1 MKFIHIYR
9 TAFFTLRSR
18 KSRSALTILG
28 IVIGITAIMMVTAA
42 GRGAE
47 NLITGELGGLGAET
61 VVIQP
66 GKEPKGPSDFA
77 QALLSDSIKKRELEA
92 LSHKQNVPDAV
103 EMSPEIFV
111 SGGVSYQ
118 GETYRA
124 TVLGFSPQFM
134 MRNLGLTLASG
145 LVFDDSDVV
154 SKAPVA
160 VIGDEVRRE
169 LFGDENSIGKYIT
182 IKNKRFRVV
191 GVYEKKG
198 QVVFFN
204 VDELVVVPYTTAQTY
219 LTGTDHYSQ
228 IVVRASSAEVVE
240 RMAFD
245 IKRTLRDLHN
255 INNPADDDFHVE
267 TQQGL
272 VDQVSTIIGAFTL
285 FLTFV
290 VTISLVVGGVG
301 VMNIML
307 VSVTERTREIGLRKA
322 LGATNR
328 DIMLQFLTEAVLLTG
343 VGGLIGVLIGSVLSY
358 VASIAIRSFSGLE
371 WSFIFPFTGAL
382 MGIFVSVL
390 VGLIFGLY
398 PAHQASKKSPIE
410 ALRYE

>member
-1 MKFIHIYR
+1 
-9 TAFFTLRSR
+9 
-18 KSRSALTILG
+18 
-28 IVIGITAIMMVTAA
+28 
-42 GRGAE
+42 
-47 NLITGELGGLGAET
+47 
-61 VVIQP
+61 
-66 GKEPKGPSDFA
+66 
-77 QALLSDSIKKRELEA
+77 
-92 LSHKQNVPDAV
+92 
-103 EMSPEIFV
+103 
-111 SGGVSYQ
+111 
-118 GETYRA
+118 
-124 TVLGFSPQFM
+124 M

-255 INNPADDDFHVE
+255 INNPTDDDFHVE